1 MLDFLFNTQSGLA
14 CLMGGGIVLSTVIAI
29 LLERRTQKKY
39 PDQSR
44 NQNPEE
50 ND

>member
-29 LLERRTQKKY
+29 ILERRTQKKY
-39 PDQSR
+39 PDQSVKEKPT
-44 NQNPEE
+44 QNT
-50 ND
+50 